1 MKNVNLEIK
10 RMLSLLESKMGDV
23 RTIVEGVEPEKK
35 SSEISFEKPEDW
47 LDWMRNVGCLSRIG
61 ATQIDADTSYTRQQ
75 GIDALKKSG
84 INNISVGEPFIR
96 FDMKDKAG
104 DLKRFNV
111 FGKQGNG
118 PEGSFVLIKDTGV
131 KDPTKRYV
139 ENHLNC
145 TERKRGESFVSDV
158 KNLSA
163 EQNERLEDL
172 ISNYGIK
179 ETGAELTTVRPA
191 GREGYEFE
199 PVDLN
204 TGQGANNGKQYIQ
217 KIGVDGLESEFKKPG
232 TYYVWVKLGKSVE
245 RTNVVDSVENALA
258 QMGYTRT
265 EPTDALAM
273 NATPTTLGQFCK
285 DNPELCAPYPLLGEY
300 IDKYGGDLK
309 IWEKDPESYKKLG
322 SSAVGGRKSRREIKK
337 VMNLEANKKSCQT
350 AINTLWN
357 CMRSND
363 DRSCE
368 NYIKASFG
376 SDVPYIQ
383 VRTELEE
390 LIKKCDANSVEVSGL
405 IGGKKY
411 ETMWSELKT
420 STNKFSPYAKE
431 SLKSQQGNQ
440 SLEESL
446 SKNIRLT
453 LKEMKL
459 KR

>member
-1 MKNVNLEIK
+1 LIK
-10 RMLSLLESKMGDV
+10 RDSGKTPEWSQNSLKC
-23 RTIVEGVEPEKK
+23 PE
-35 SSEISFEKPEDW
+35 
-47 LDWMRNVGCLSRIG
+47 LSR
-61 ATQIDADTSYTRQQ
+61 A
-75 GIDALKKSG
+75 
-84 INNISVGEPFIR
+84 
-96 FDMKDKAG
+96 
-104 DLKRFNV
+104 
-111 FGKQGNG
+111 
-118 PEGSFVLIKDTGV
+118 
-131 KDPTKRYV
+131 
-139 ENHLNC
+139 
-145 TERKRGESFVSDV
+145 ESFVSDV
-158 KNLSA
+158 KNLSL
-163 EQNERLEDL
+163 EQKQRLDNL
-172 ISNYGIK
+172 VSQFGVK
-179 ETGAELTTVRPA
+179 ETGAELTTVRPT
-191 GREGYEFE
+191 GREGYDFV
-199 PVDLN
+199 PVDLT
-204 TGQGANNGKQYIQ
+204 TGKGTNGVQYIE
-217 KIGVDGLESEFKKPG
+217 KTAVDGLEPEFKKEG
-232 TYYVWVKLGKSVE
+232 QAYVWAKLGKSVT

-300 IDKYGGDLK
+300 IDKYGGGLK
-309 IWEKDPESYKKLG
+309 IWEKDPESYKQLG